1 MRMKY
6 GINGKYCHK
15 NMYIVKS
22 HISQIYMKNKPTF
35 FLSPELIASPAIL
48 NLTDAMQYFCQR
60 SSPLLMSCSCSGWC
74 SCFLFDRKAARS
86 MFTVWKWGI
95 FSEKI
100 RLVLLKMS
108 GYPVVLNVYDMVC
121 NFTSFLGRQSL
132 KFRKTGTKIFVSFML
147 ITQS

>member
-1 MRMKY
+1 MKY

-74 SCFLFDRKAARS
+74 SCFQYLTGRQRDRCLQYES
-86 MFTVWKWGI
+86 EG
-95 FSEKI
+95 FSLKKI

-121 NFTSFLGRQSL
+121 NFTSFLGRHSL